1 MNIQEKNTYK
11 IIVNTTEN
19 NLILYKNDEYY
30 KSYSVAV
37 GKDIS
42 PTPKGIFKIKTKYK
56 NPGGPYGSR
65 WMGLSIPHYGIHGTN
80 DPSSIGK
87 DVSRGCIRLLN
98 ENVIELYDIVPIG
111 TEVEII

>member
-1 MNIQEKNTYK
+1 MNMHVRTTYK
-11 IIVNTTEN
+11 IVINTTDN
-19 NLILYKNDEYY
+19 ILTLYKDDEFY

-37 GKDIS
+37 GKDSS
-42 PTPKGIFKIKTKYK
+42 PTPKGKFKIKTKSK
-56 NPGGPYGSR
+56 NPGGPYGAR

-80 DPSSIGK
+80 NPSSIGK

-111 TEVEII
+111 TEVEIF